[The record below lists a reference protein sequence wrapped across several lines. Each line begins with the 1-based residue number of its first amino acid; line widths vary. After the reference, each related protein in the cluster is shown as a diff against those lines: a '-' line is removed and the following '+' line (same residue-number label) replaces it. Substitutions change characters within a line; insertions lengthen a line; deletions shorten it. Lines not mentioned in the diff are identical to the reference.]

1 MTAYT
6 ALKFKIMHR
15 EITYHM
21 TNTTMSTFST
31 ELTLFSTPKDMQY
44 CQQLHVIDSHVHPLI
59 GIMHIYDM
67 YSLNIESLKTL
78 RTIYLIEIS
87 FATFSFLLWL
97 SVKYQSR
104 Q

>member
-1 MTAYT
+1 
-6 ALKFKIMHR
+6 MHR

-21 TNTTMSTFST
+21 TNTMNTFRT

-44 CQQLHVIDSHVHPLI
+44 YQQLHVIDSHVHPLI

-78 RTIYLIEIS
+78 STIYLIFIQLK
-87 FATFSFLLWL
+87 ALLLLLIFLLWL
-97 SVKYQSR
+97 SSINLDMITTG
-104 Q
+104 